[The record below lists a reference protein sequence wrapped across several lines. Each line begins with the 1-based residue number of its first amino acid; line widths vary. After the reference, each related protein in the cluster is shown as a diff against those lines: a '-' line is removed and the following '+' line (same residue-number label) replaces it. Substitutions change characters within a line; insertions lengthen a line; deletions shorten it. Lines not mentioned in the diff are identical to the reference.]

1 MRIFKRLFG
10 NKYDIY
16 YLVEKVNWSI
26 REDGNNIVSRIKGKK
41 AIVVDNIKHIP
52 SESYIHFG
60 SFNTFFD
67 NIKFCKRRKGYKV
80 IVTCFHIV
88 DGDPR
93 ADKIADYDRYVEKWH
108 TSCEITKNKLIR
120 YGVPQE
126 KIYVIPL
133 GIDLKKY
140 FPNHNIRNRDIERQ
154 KIGIKKEQLVIGSFQ
169 KDGNGW
175 KEGLSPKLIKGPDV
189 FCNMVERLAKR
200 YDIFVV
206 LSGPA
211 RGYVK
216 RRLDEARVPYYHVY
230 YENADEVAKLYKL
243 LDIYAVTSRE
253 EGGPKAIL
261 ESMAS
266 GIPIITTKVG
276 MALDIVRNN
285 ENGIL
290 VDVGDEEAL
299 VNAVC
304 NIAEDE
310 RFKNKLVQNG
320 LLTVQQYSL
329 ESVVQ
334 KYQNNLYQ

>member
-1 MRIFKRLFG
+1 MRIFERLFG

-16 YLVEKVNWSI
+16 YLVEKANWSI
-26 REDGNNIVSRIKGKK
+26 REDGKNIVSRIKGKK
-41 AIVVDNIKHIP
+41 AIVIDDIRQIP
-52 SESYIHFG
+52 SKAYIHFG
-60 SFNTFFD
+60 SFNVFF
-67 NIKFCKRRKGYKV
+67 NKIKFCKRRKGHKV

-93 ADKIADYDRYVEKWH
+93 AEKIADYDKYVEKWH
-108 TSCEITKNKLIR
+108 TSCEITKNKLVR
-120 YGVPQE
+120 YGVQE
-126 KIYVIPL
+126 KKISVIPL

-140 FPNHNIRNRDIERQ
+140 FPNSNADNKDAERQ
-154 KIGIKKEQLVIGSFQ
+154 KFGIKKGQLVIGSFQ

-175 KEGLSPKLIKGPDV
+175 EEGETPKLIKGPDV
-189 FCNMVERLAKR
+189 FCNVVEKLAKN
-200 YDIFVV
+200 YDVFVI

-216 RRLDEARVPYYHVY
+216 RRLDEAGIPYYHVY
-230 YENADEVAKLYKL
+230 YENADEVAKLYRL
-243 LDIYAVTSRE
+243 LDVYTVTSRE

-290 VDVGDEEAL
+290 VDVGDEDAL

-304 NIAEDE
+304 NIAGDE
-310 RFKNKLVQNG
+310 QFKNKLIQNG
-320 LLTVQQYSL
+320 LLTAQQYSL
-329 ESVVQ
+329 ESIVE